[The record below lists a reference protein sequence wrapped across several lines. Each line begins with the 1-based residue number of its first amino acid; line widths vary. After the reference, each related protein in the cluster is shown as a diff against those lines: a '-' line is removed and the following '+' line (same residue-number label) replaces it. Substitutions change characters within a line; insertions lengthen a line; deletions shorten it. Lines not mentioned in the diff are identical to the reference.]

1 MKSLSLLAAAFLAVA
16 APAFASGD
24 KIDDATRDKATA
36 AMTAQGYEVRKV
48 DMEDGMI
55 EVYAVKDGKTFELY
69 LDADMNIVKSNNE

>member
-1 MKSLSLLAAAFLAVA
+1 MKTLPLLAAAFLAVA
-16 APAFASGD
+16 APVFASGD
-24 KIDDATRDKATA
+24 KIDDATREKVTA

-69 LDADMNIVKSNNE
+69 LDDAMNIVKSNDE